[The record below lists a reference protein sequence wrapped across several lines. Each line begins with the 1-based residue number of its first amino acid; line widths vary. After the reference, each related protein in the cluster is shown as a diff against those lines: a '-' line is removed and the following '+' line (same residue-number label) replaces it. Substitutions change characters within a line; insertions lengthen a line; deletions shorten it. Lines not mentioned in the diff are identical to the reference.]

1 MPTLY
6 DGIEH
11 DAHHLA
17 SAYFGIMEM
26 VMKDATIDQIVAFLA
41 DRTQTDLPD
50 IACRVIN
57 GGIDMPVPID
67 AGSFIRLACKDGK
80 MISEPKSE

>member
-6 DGIEH
+6 EGIEK

-26 VMKDATIDQIVAFLA
+26 VMKDATLEEVVNFLA
-41 DRTQTDLPD
+41 NREQTDLPN

-57 GGIDMPVPID
+57 GGVDMPVPID
-67 AGSFIRLACKDGK
+67 TKSALRLACVDGK
-80 MISEPKSE
+80 ELK

>member
-1 MPTLY
+1 MATLY
-6 DGIEH
+6 DGIEN

-26 VMKDATIDQIVAFLA
+26 VMKDATLDQIVRFLA
-41 DRTQTDLPD
+41 DRDETDLPN

-57 GGIDMPVPID
+57 GGVDIPVPIE
-67 AGSFIRLACKDGK
+67 FIPSLRLASSDGK
-80 MISEPKSE
+80 LVD